1 MLVMR
6 VEIIM
11 MMMMMVM
18 RVEIIMMMMMMMI
31 VMKTVHDAVD
41 DDGSIYHDG

>member
-1 MLVMR
+1 
-6 VEIIM
+6 M
-11 MMMMMVM
+11 M
-18 RVEIIMMMMMMMI
+18 MMMMMMMI